1 MCERFPDA
9 PVMGLSATP
18 YRPSD
23 GGRDMGEEFFGGIY
37 AAKMLLPEGWADPAI
52 PLDPPIYVVSL
63 YDTGKDLARLERR
76 AARLGGAEQAA
87 MVREVERLRRALEDA
102 TNVGDVLA
110 RHLPRPDGRYLFFC
124 AGVEHMRR
132 MMAASRAWFREVNPR
147 LTYYELLHT
156 TKDPSGVLQCFASN
170 SDGTL
175 KVLFSVDKL
184 NEGIHC
190 DVDGV
195 VLARPTDSSTV
206 YMQQVGRALD
216 VGGAVGVVIDLVDN
230 LSAPALVA
238 KGIPITPPTWEGT
251 PWDVE
256 RDVSPAMPFA
266 IVDEAAGASRLIS
279 DLERKL
285 DDLSRLPPA
294 LAAQWHPTRNGD
306 LQPTDVTR
314 GSSKRVWWVCGEGH
328 EWQAAV
334 CDRERSGCPYCSG
347 RNAVAGATDLATTD
361 PSVAAQWHPTL
372 NGELQPTDVKRGS
385 ERKVWWL
392 CEKGHEWQASP
403 NNRTN
408 QRIRSGCPYCAG
420 KRVLP
425 GHSDLATTDPALAA
439 QWHPTRNG
447 DLRPTEVT
455 RGSSKRAW
463 WVCEKGHEWQ
473 ATVAGKVAGKDCPY
487 CAGRR
492 VLAGCNDLATTS
504 PEASRL
510 WHPTLN
516 GDLQPTDVTRGSSK
530 RVWWLCPDCGR
541 EWEAPVKDVARQG
554 HKCGSRRSAR

>member
-1 MCERFPDA
+1 LCERFPDA

-156 TKDPSGVLQCFASN
+156 AKDPSGVLQCFASN

-238 KGIPITPPTWEGT
+238 KGIPITPPTWDGT

-314 GSSKRVWWVCGEGH
+314 GSSKRVWW
-328 EWQAAV
+328 
-334 CDRERSGCPYCSG
+334 
-347 RNAVAGATDLATTD
+347 
-361 PSVAAQWHPTL
+361 
-372 NGELQPTDVKRGS
+372 
-385 ERKVWWL
+385 
-392 CEKGHEWQASP
+392 
-403 NNRTN
+403 
-408 QRIRSGCPYCAG
+408 
-420 KRVLP
+420 
-425 GHSDLATTDPALAA
+425 
-439 QWHPTRNG
+439 
-447 DLRPTEVT
+447 
-455 RGSSKRAW
+455 
-463 WVCEKGHEWQ
+463 
-473 ATVAGKVAGKDCPY
+473 
-487 CAGRR
+487 
-492 VLAGCNDLATTS
+492 
-504 PEASRL
+504 
-510 WHPTLN
+510 
-516 GDLQPTDVTRGSSK
+516 
-530 RVWWLCPDCGR
+530 LCPDCGR